1 MLDINFG
8 EFPIIH
14 TERLL
19 LRKLICEDAEA
30 LFPLRKDPAVMK
42 YIARPLSKE
51 IEEVHKLIDIINQG
65 YNNNEGITWA
75 ITRVD
80 NPTLIGTIGFWRI
93 EKENHRA
100 EIGYLLDP
108 AFQGKGIMYE
118 TMQAV
123 LEFGFTILK
132 LHSIEANID
141 KDNEASIKLVERCGF
156 VKEAH
161 FKENFYFEGQFLDSA
176 IYSLLT
182 PYR

>member
-1 MLDINFG
+1 LHLD
-8 EFPIIH
+8 
-14 TERLL
+14 
-19 LRKLICEDAEA
+19 DAEA
-30 LFPLRKDPAVMK
+30 LFPLRKDPNVMK

-51 IEEVHKLIDIINQG
+51 IGEVHPLIDIINQN
-65 YNNNEGITWA
+65 YNENGGITWA
-75 ITRVD
+75 MTLVD

-108 AFQGKGIMYE
+108 AFQGKGIMHE
-118 TMQAV
+118 AMQAV
-123 LEFGFTILK
+123 LEYGFGTLK

-161 FKENFYFEGQFLDSA
+161 FKENYYFEGQFLDSV

-182 PYR
+182 PLRNKL